1 MPYGESPGRPRG
13 SFKDSKGE
21 PKYQVQK
28 IHERH
33 HLMIRMKV
41 LGYGNKQ
48 IAEKIGVTPQN
59 VSDVLNSTIAQQ
71 QVKAMEAAAGVGT
84 ISMRKRLELASPKAL
99 DLLEKIRD
107 GVQDGE
113 EASISLRASV
123 SQDLL
128 DRNPESSKHHEAGSL
143 TIPVTAEI
151 LAEAL
156 VRASEAKGAIAEAE
170 DVPFEEIGEPHNV
183 EVQAPPQ
190 LQQAQAVG
198 G

>member
-1 MPYGESPGRPRG
+1 MPYGESPGRPVG
-13 SFKDSKGE
+13 SFKGTKGE
-21 PKYQVQK
+21 PRYQIQK

-33 HLMIRMKV
+33 HVMIRMKV

-48 IAEKIGVTPQN
+48 IAERLGVTPQN

-71 QVKAMEAAAGVGT
+71 QVKAMEIAANVGN

-99 DLLEKIRD
+99 KLLEKIRD
-107 GVQDGE
+107 GVEDGE
-113 EASISLRASV
+113 EASIALRASV

-128 DRNPESSKHHEAGSL
+128 DRNPETSKHHESGSL
-143 TIPVTAEI
+143 SIPVTADI
-151 LAEAL
+151 IAAAL
-156 VRASEAKGAIAEAE
+156 VRASEARGAIEAE
-170 DVPFEEIGEPHNV
+170 VVEFEEIGEPHNM

-190 LQQAQAVG
+190 LQQAVG